1 MALFNSNGSS
11 IDAAEGGDVQ
21 IGAVYNTLTPMLKA
35 SSQRFKTLMEQL
47 QAQGDMT
54 SQDLLVVQRET
65 AQMQETTQL
74 TSELMKSLRDM
85 VSSVLKNVA

>member
-1 MALFNSNGSS
+1 MALFNTYESTPSSAGAGVNIGS
-11 IDAAEGGDVQ
+11 
-21 IGAVYNTLTPMLKA
+21 VYSVLTPMLQTI
-35 SSQRFKTLMEQL
+35 SERFRDRL
-47 QAQGDMT
+47 QQIQGQGEMS

-65 AQMQETTQL
+65 AEMAETTQL